1 MHASIQ
7 IAGADFVVD
16 YDYKITCPGRPARW
30 PSWASPGEPP
40 EPMEFEVT
48 VTALREDLPGRS
60 LPAPLLQMP
69 EWLKDAIEEDLA
81 GRDDVYEAII
91 ADARSD

>member
-1 MHASIQ
+1 MRASLT

-16 YDYKITCPGRPARW
+16 YDYDITYPGRPATG
-30 PSWASPGEPP
+30 PSWSSPGEPP

-48 VTALREDLPGRS
+48 VTALRKDVHLRKVA
-60 LPAPLLQMP
+60 APLLPMS

-81 GRDDVYEAII
+81 ERDDVYEAII
-91 ADARSD
+91 EDARSD